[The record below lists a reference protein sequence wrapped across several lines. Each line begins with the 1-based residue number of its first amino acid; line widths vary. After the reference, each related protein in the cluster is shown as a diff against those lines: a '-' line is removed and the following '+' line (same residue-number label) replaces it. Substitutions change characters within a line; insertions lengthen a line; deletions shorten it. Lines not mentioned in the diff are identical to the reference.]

1 MTQELIE
8 NVISSEE
15 GMAVTA
21 RGQEAS
27 VVDSVE
33 QTAPDVVIVGRDDP
47 GLAASLLADRP
58 RLKMLAVVDD
68 DRESVLYELQPLRHE
83 LGELTPEMLVA
94 ALRGAR
100 DPRSDWMP

>member
-8 NVISSEE
+8 NVISGEE

-21 RGQEAS
+21 RGQETS

-33 QTAPDVVIVGRDDP
+33 RSAPDVVIVGRDDP
-47 GLAASLLADRP
+47 SLAASLLADRP

-68 DRESVLYELQPLRHE
+68 DRESVLYELQPLRRE
-83 LGELTPEMLVA
+83 LGEFTPETLVS